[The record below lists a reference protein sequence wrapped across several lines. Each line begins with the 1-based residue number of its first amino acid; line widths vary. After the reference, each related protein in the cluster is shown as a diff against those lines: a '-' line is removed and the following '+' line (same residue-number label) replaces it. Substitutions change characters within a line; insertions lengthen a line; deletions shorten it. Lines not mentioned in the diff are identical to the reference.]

1 MNRLTR
7 LLALLAGCVL
17 LLSAAACGKGDDAAG
32 SSKPATSKAPSS
44 QSASSSVDESSGN
57 SSSAAQQ
64 PVSSEIA
71 PNVDY
76 TARTYALADH
86 TDRFHVT
93 GRTMAIKTTSSS
105 QTGLLYDHAGQ
116 GLLFTAYCEGDV
128 SLDMVMLTS
137 EQTGKNYQHF
147 SVRVDGNIQDVGIG
161 HSTDP
166 VKTLPIATGLPRG
179 KHTFAIYRCNEALA
193 GAITLLNV
201 SLTGEVQPYAAPA
214 SPLKMTFLGD
224 SITAGNGVLGTKGA
238 PDQSENK
245 YKDATRSYAF
255 RCGELL
261 EADFSIV
268 AQSGLSFSTD
278 TSDNNCVYSC
288 YNVVSKARN
297 PRVPYDNAAAA
308 DQVDVYVI
316 SLGTNVKSNWTVED
330 ITGYVTK
337 LIEQVRKDH
346 PNAKIVWTYGQ
357 LTKSKD
363 ALYAKIINDLGGA
376 SANLYYYCYKQA
388 DLSGSNSHPNAEAHE
403 RDAQELA
410 AFIRS
415 LL

>member
-1 MNRLTR
+1 MKRLF
-7 LLALLAGCVL
+7 ALLAGCVL
-17 LLSAAACGKGDDAAG
+17 LLTAACGKSDDPSA
-32 SSKPATSKAPSS
+32 SSNKASS
-44 QSASSSVDESSGN
+44 SASSNSASSSADT
-57 SSSAAQQ
+57 SSAVSQET
-64 PVSSEIA
+64 SSESV

-76 TARTYALADH
+76 TARTYALADY
-86 TDRFHVT
+86 TDCFHVT
-93 GRTMAIKTTSSS
+93 GRTMAIQTAYAD

-128 SLDMVMLTS
+128 SLDMVMVTS
-137 EQTGKNYQHF
+137 GETGKNYQHF

-166 VKTLPIATGLPRG
+166 IKTLPIATGLPRG
-179 KHTFAIYRCNEALA
+179 QHTFAIYRCNEALA
-193 GAITLLNV
+193 GAITLLN
-201 SLTGEVQPYAAPA
+201 LTMTGEVQPYQAPA
-214 SPLKMTFLGD
+214 SPLKMIFLGD

-245 YKDATRSYAF
+245 YKDATLSYAF

-268 AQSGLSFSTD
+268 AQSGLNFGTD
-278 TSDNNCVYSC
+278 TTDNNCVYSC

-297 PRVPYDNAAAA
+297 PRVPYDNAADA

-316 SLGTNVKSNWTVED
+316 SLGTNVKSSWTVED

-337 LIEQVRKDH
+337 LVEQVRADH
-346 PNAKIVWTYGQ
+346 PSAKIVWTYGQ
-357 LTKSKD
+357 LAQSKD
-363 ALYAKIINDLGGA
+363 KLYAKIIADLGGA
-376 SANLYYYCYKQA
+376 SANLYYYCYEQA

-410 AFIRS
+410 DFIRTIW
-415 LL
+415 